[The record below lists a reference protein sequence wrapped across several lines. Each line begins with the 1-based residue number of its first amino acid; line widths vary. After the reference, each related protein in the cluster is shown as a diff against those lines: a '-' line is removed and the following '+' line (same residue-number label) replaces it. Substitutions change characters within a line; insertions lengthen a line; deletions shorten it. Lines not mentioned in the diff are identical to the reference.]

1 MQSTFLE
8 QIRQP
13 EFALDSKLEIIHT
26 RDHQIVVK
34 KKKLSCMFS
43 QGFQL
48 FKFVLSKDTLKF
60 GNWKTCHPKNQCNR
74 TSLNS

>member
-34 KKKLSCMFS
+34 KKNFHACSHKAF
-43 QGFQL
+43 
-48 FKFVLSKDTLKF
+48 
-60 GNWKTCHPKNQCNR
+60 NY
-74 TSLNS
+74 LNLCYQRIH